1 MSNGNLA
8 KLIAILAFSVF
19 AGPLFYSGFSR
30 VKAQPSSIESAYDW
44 RLPKGF
50 PIPRV
55 PVDNPMTTAK
65 VELGRHLFY
74 DKRLSINEKTSCAT
88 CHLQERAFTEDKKLS
103 VGTTGEVHPRNSMSL
118 ANVAYTASLNW
129 ANPSVVLLERQPL
142 VPIFGEVPVE
152 MGMAGKEDLLLSRIK
167 AEPRYV
173 KLFSDAFPE
182 AAGRVTLDQITYSIA
197 SFVRSLISGNSS
209 YDKFKFE
216 KQADAITDSAKR
228 GERLFFSER
237 LECTDCHTGFNL
249 SGTSNYVG
257 KAPETN
263 EFQNNGIY
271 NVDGKGGYPKNN
283 TGLFEFTRDA
293 EDMGKF
299 KVPTLRNIEL
309 TAPYMH
315 DGSIDS
321 LEDVIEHYK
330 AGGRTIKDG
339 PNKGIGSDNPYK
351 SSFVRGFNLSP
362 QEKADL
368 IAFLR
373 SLTDTQFTTDPR
385 FSDPWTNKTK

>member
-1 MSNGNLA
+1 MKNG
-8 KLIAILAFSVF
+8 KIIKVSFVLIFAAFGVF
-19 AGPLFYSGFSR
+19 LLYSRSPQA
-30 VKAQPSSIESAYDW
+30 KAQTKAPGSPYDW

-50 PIPRV
+50 PV
-55 PVDNPMTTAK
+55 PQVPADNPMTAAK

-74 DKRLSINEKTSCAT
+74 DKRLSVNEKTSCAT
-88 CHLQERAFTEDKKLS
+88 CHLQERAFTEDKSLS
-103 VGTTGEVHPRNSMSL
+103 VGTTGEVHPRNAMGL
-118 ANVAYTASLNW
+118 ANVAYAASLNW

-142 VPIFGEVPVE
+142 VPIFGEIPVE
-152 MGMAGKEDLLLSRIK
+152 MGMAGKEDLLISRIK
-167 AEPRYV
+167 AEPRYAM
-173 KLFSDAFPE
+173 LFAEAFPE
-182 AAGRVTLDQITYSIA
+182 ATDKITLNQITRSIA
-197 SFVRSLISGNSS
+197 SFVRSLISGNSP
-209 YDKFKFE
+209 YDKYKFE

-257 KAPETN
+257 KAAETT

-271 NVDGKGGYPKNN
+271 NIDGKGGYPKNN
-283 TGLFEFTRDA
+283 TGLFEFTQDA

-315 DGSIDS
+315 DGSIAT

-339 PNKGIGSDNPYK
+339 PNKGVGSDNPFK
-351 SSFVRGFNLSP
+351 SGFVRGFNLSG

-373 SLTDTQFTTDPR
+373 SLTDTQFITDPR
-385 FSDPWTNKTK
+385 FGDPWKK